1 VERIAPQAAD
11 AGVPVPV
18 LQWMAPDEAARRRT
32 RRRKQMSQMQPEHEK
47 ICQYIRDLQE
57 QVSLLRRELYQHYSN
72 HQVAHNRTLDQERL
86 WMY

>member
-1 VERIAPQAAD
+1 
-11 AGVPVPV
+11 
-18 LQWMAPDEAARRRT
+18 
-32 RRRKQMSQMQPEHEK
+32 MSQMQPEHEK